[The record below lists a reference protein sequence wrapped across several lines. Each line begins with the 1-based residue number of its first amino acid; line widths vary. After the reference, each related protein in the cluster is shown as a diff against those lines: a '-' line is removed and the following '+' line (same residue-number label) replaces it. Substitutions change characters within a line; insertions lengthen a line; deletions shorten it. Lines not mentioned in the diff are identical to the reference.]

1 MISHKR
7 RVLQMTDYI
16 QVITTT
22 EKREDI
28 QKLAKEVVKKRLA
41 ACAQVIGPIASTYWW
56 EKDIEEA
63 EEWLL
68 IIKTHKDLYRTLE
81 NAIKEIH
88 PYKVPEIMALP
99 VVDGN
104 QDYLNWLDK
113 EIIKRDRVPSL

>member
-1 MISHKR
+1 
-7 RVLQMTDYI
+7 MTDYI

-28 QKLAKEVVKKRLA
+28 QKVAKEVVKKRLA
-41 ACAQVIGPIASTYWW
+41 ACAQVIGPITSTYWW

-68 IIKTHKDLYRTLE
+68 IIKTHRDLYRTLE

-113 EIIKRDRVPSL
+113 EIVKRDRVPRL

>member
-16 QVITTT
+16 QVITTM

-28 QKLAKEVVKKRLA
+28 QKVAKEVVKKRLA
-41 ACAQVIGPIASTYWW
+41 ACAQVIGPITSTYWW

-68 IIKTHKDLYRTLE
+68 IIKTHQELYRTLE
-81 NAIKEIH
+81 NTIKEIH

-104 QDYLNWLDK
+104 QDYLNWLDN
-113 EIIKRDRVPSL
+113 EIIKRDRVPRL